1 MATNGAVVEKRAEN
15 SMNGFENGDATLSE
29 DLDNANRILIHGGNI
44 SNWSR
49 TKRKTTADSSD
60 ELSESMV
67 TTLNCYVP
75 LSKPP
80 TKLGRK
86 TVRFVNDCFME
97 KIKLD
102 ERMHLKI
109 SAKIFAISLNPAVVR
124 DSLFRAMLELGVDS
138 IETLILT
145 LPDIQDPEQH
155 FTTIK
160 SFWQEMEQLYDSGY
174 VQTLGVCDLDKP
186 TLEKLYD
193 WARIKPEIDQ
203 VNLASCCVMPK
214 DLVEYSK
221 TRDIQLLTHADP
233 REMLS
238 EERLQQVL
246 GVVSEEMNVAGWR
259 PSWVMRY
266 SVLVKCRGVI
276 KSKAYIMSCE
286 RS

>member
-1 MATNGAVVEKRAEN
+1 
-15 SMNGFENGDATLSE
+15 MNGFENGDATLSE

-60 ELSESMV
+60 EVSSE
-67 TTLNCYVP
+67 TLVRAQDIHRATIPPP
-75 LSKPP
+75 LPHRVSV
-80 TKLGRK
+80 K

-214 DLVEYSK
+214 ASSTYSK

-276 KSKAYIMSCE
+276 KSKA
-286 RS
+286 